1 MMKKSKEIVEKLVS
15 LKLLDVK
22 SISQLVEAS
31 LASGRDI
38 LEEAMV
44 TGLVSADALPFIFSQ
59 NFDIP
64 YAVLKEGDVDVS
76 LAAVIPSEIA
86 WGEEI
91 IPLSVNDQFVTVGVH
106 NPLRPRVF
114 RRIEG
119 VTGKKVRVAL
129 VGRDSLQKTLM
140 RLYPPPLLIT
150 EKSIS
155 GELSKEI
162 NVAKFLGARDSIGL
176 VSEIL
181 YMARIEGIEVM
192 TLHHIL
198 GKFII
203 EGREDSRSVILLET
217 PGEVGEVVFSGLKKL
232 CGFHKGSATIEERIV
247 ETGKGKRFGMYKV
260 ALISG
265 AGAKKAVVK
274 VIPNALGKL
283 SIENLGFDR
292 DQLES
297 ITGMIRRE
305 KGVYV
310 IASPLYDGVSTT
322 LYSMVR
328 HARDPFFR
336 IVAMEEDIRY
346 KNEGFIQ
353 IEKKM
358 MEEDLSIEKIV
369 RTLSPDILMYDNI
382 PVERLVSEMGRIDS
396 SRMSIFAGIQSQS
409 LENALQ
415 GIVNPEISPYVL
427 ASSMKALVFQKLVRI
442 LCDVCKKELP
452 AIPSMYLSREMIE
465 SDKAQFLR
473 KLKYFI
479 PTGCEVCDGTGY
491 TGKTALFDL
500 MVFSPSVRMEL
511 LMDKPEGEK
520 REKILSLARLGPE
533 ESVVNLLMDGRV
545 TFEDALPFI
554 KSFT

>member
-1 MMKKSKEIVEKLVS
+1 MKKSKEIVEKLVS

-31 LASGRDI
+31 LGSGRDI

-64 YAVLKEGDVDVS
+64 YAVLKEGEVDVS

-119 VTGKKVRVAL
+119 LTGKKVRVAL
-129 VGRDSLQKTLM
+129 VGKDSLQKTLM
-140 RLYPPPLLIT
+140 CLYPPPVVIT

-162 NVAKFLGARDSIGL
+162 NVAKFLGARDSVGL

-181 YMARIEGIEVM
+181 YMARIEGIEMM
-192 TLHHIL
+192 TFHHIL

-217 PGEVGEVVFSGLKKL
+217 PAEVGEFVFSGLKKL

-260 ALISG
+260 ALVSG

-283 SIENLGFDR
+283 SLENLGFDR

-297 ITGMIRRE
+297 ISGMIRRE

-328 HARDPFFR
+328 SARDPFSR

-396 SRMSIFAGIQSQS
+396 SRMSVFAGIQSQS

-415 GIVNPEISPYVL
+415 GIVNSEISPYVL

-465 SDKAQFLR
+465 SDKAQFLG

-491 TGKTALFDL
+491 TGITALFDL
-500 MVFSPSVRMEL
+500 IVFSPSVRMEL

-520 REKILSLARLGPE
+520 QEKILSLARLGPE

-545 TFEDALPFI
+545 TFEDALPFL
-554 KSFT
+554 KSFS